1 MLKGKVIVFKR
12 QHEFQISRRR
22 RTPPPIGCLPSGRFQ
37 PVIYILLT
45 NSPLF
50 FKNFFSPPRLLF
62 IYLVTIN
69 RKHSPER
76 AAAPARR
83 RVEYLP

>member
-22 RTPPPIGCLPSGRFQ
+22 RAPPPIGCLPSGRFQ

-50 FKNFFSPPRLLF
+50 FQFLFPPSTF
-62 IYLVTIN
+62 IYLSRDN
-69 RKHSPER
+69 
-76 AAAPARR
+76 
-83 RVEYLP
+83 